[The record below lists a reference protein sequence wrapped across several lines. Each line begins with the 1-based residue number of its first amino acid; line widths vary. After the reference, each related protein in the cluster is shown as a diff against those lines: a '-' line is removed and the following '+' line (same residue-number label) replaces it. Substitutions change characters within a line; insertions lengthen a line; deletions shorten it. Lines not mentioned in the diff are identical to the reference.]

1 MKIGYNGSTM
11 AHLNYI
17 RREGKYNDREDI
29 IYTETCNLPSWADNS
44 TEFWTAIKDHDLRAC
59 RKLEFAIPNEISH
72 EEQIDF
78 AQKFLAEILPNTLIA
93 MQSMK
98 LILLFMEKKIHTSM

>member
-1 MKIGYNGSTM
+1 MKMKIGYNGSTM

-59 RKLEFAIPNEISH
+59 RKLEFAIPNEFH
-72 EEQIDF
+72 M
-78 AQKFLAEILPNTLIA
+78 KN
-93 MQSMK
+93 K
-98 LILLFMEKKIHTSM
+98 LILHSNF